1 MLSTDCWGRPA
12 KLDVKYS
19 NFDFLTV
26 RLMEMADWLI
36 KSCNYTDLITFRRL
50 LCHRRG
56 RSEGRDYHSALRR
69 HRSGFS
75 RGAKVLKLLCTLP
88 TLFSRPTVVFIRWAP
103 CGTDNFF
110 FFLEQKQSCCRSFP
124 HNNIYVWSPLAWKV
138 WCNYIWN
145 IGEPPPWRGLKKELT
160 AWAWQL
166 VDNLQPPDCVSNG
179 TVRRGAAKTASQ
191 GKRGHCNQTRASSSQ
206 RQHIKYEWS
215 ADQPANVFVHK

>member
-1 MLSTDCWGRPA
+1 MIRTN
-12 KLDVKYS
+12 YS
-19 NFDFLTV
+19 G
-26 RLMEMADWLI
+26 ADL
-36 KSCNYTDLITFRRL
+36 
-50 LCHRRG
+50 
-56 RSEGRDYHSALRR
+56 AL
-69 HRSGFS
+69 
-75 RGAKVLKLLCTLP
+75 AEVLKFWSSSYRCSLLFPQCFP
-88 TLFSRPTVVFIRWAP
+88 GPQLFSLDKWTRWAP
-103 CGTDNFF
+103 GSTNT
-110 FFLEQKQSCCRSFP
+110 FLFLGQKQSRCQSFP

-179 TVRRGAAKTASQ
+179 TVRRAAVKTVSQ
-191 GKRGHCNQTRASSSQ
+191 GKRGHCNQTRASGSQ